1 MGQAMSPRVFH
12 NCRIG
17 ITQKASTRRRKK
29 QQIALVPQDSDPEA
43 IRGIEFTAA
52 LPYSFQPMAFFPED
66 RLIEELLSFFRPH
79 NRIKLPPGDDAMTIS
94 EIPVMEMVVSLDA
107 FFEGV
112 HFKRDYMDLGDIG
125 HKSLAAALSDLAATG
140 ALPLTYLVNLELP
153 PDLDVEKVKE
163 IYRGYESLNDA
174 YCISPSGGNV
184 VRGDRIS
191 LVTTVI
197 GEVEK
202 DSALKRTGMA
212 EGDVVVVTGDLG
224 RPGAALLLYEKKEL
238 REKLSNFDLGPI
250 FEKFKKPWPRIKEI
264 QNIKREVNITSI
276 IDISDGLG
284 IDLYR
289 LARLNGFSIVIDES
303 RLPVHPSVVPL
314 LEIGGI
320 STWEL
325 ISESG
330 EEYELLFTVPEE
342 DVKKLENLQCELT
355 PIGRVVPGFRP
366 RVVLKKKDGGEVDIS
381 QRGYDHRR
389 ADKAGPAPRQFPD
402 RSKEGGDSRFP
413 EDRRDRE
420 DRGGPPR
427 EAP

>member
-1 MGQAMSPRVFH
+1 
-12 NCRIG
+12 
-17 ITQKASTRRRKK
+17 
-29 QQIALVPQDSDPEA
+29 
-43 IRGIEFTAA
+43 
-52 LPYSFQPMAFFPED
+52 MAFFPED

-112 HFKRDYMDLGDIG
+112 HFKREYMDLGDIG

-140 ALPLTYLVNLELP
+140 AVPLTYLVNLELP
-153 PDLDVEKVKE
+153 PDLNVENVKE

-174 YCISPSGGNV
+174 YCISPSGGNI
-184 VRGDRIS
+184 VRGTRIS

-202 DSALKRTGMA
+202 DSALKRSGMA

-224 RPGAALLLYEKKEL
+224 RPGAALLLYERKEL
-238 REKLSNFDLGPI
+238 RERLSNFDLNPI
-250 FEKFKKPWPRIKEI
+250 FEKFKRPWPRIKEI
-264 QNIKREVNITSI
+264 QNIKRELNITSI

-289 LARLNGFSIVIDES
+289 LARLNGFSIVIDENK
-303 RLPVHPSVVPL
+303 LPVHPSVVPL

-320 STWEL
+320 SAWEL

-342 DVKKLENLQCELT
+342 DLKKLGGLECQLT
-355 PIGRVVPGFRP
+355 PIGKVVPGFRP
-366 RVVLKKKDGGEVDIS
+366 RVILKKREGGEVDIS

-389 ADKAGPAPRQFPD
+389 GDRAGPAPQQSPG
-402 RSKEGGDSRFP
+402 RSTEGGDLRSP
-413 EDRRDRE
+413 EGHRDRG
-420 DRGGPPR
+420 DREGPPG

>member
-1 MGQAMSPRVFH
+1 
-12 NCRIG
+12 
-17 ITQKASTRRRKK
+17 
-29 QQIALVPQDSDPEA
+29 
-43 IRGIEFTAA
+43 
-52 LPYSFQPMAFFPED
+52 
-66 RLIEELLSFFRPH
+66 
-79 NRIKLPPGDDAMTIS
+79 
-94 EIPVMEMVVSLDA
+94 
-107 FFEGV
+107 
-112 HFKRDYMDLGDIG
+112 
-125 HKSLAAALSDLAATG
+125 
-140 ALPLTYLVNLELP
+140 
-153 PDLDVEKVKE
+153 
-163 IYRGYESLNDA
+163 
-174 YCISPSGGNV
+174 
-184 VRGDRIS
+184 
-191 LVTTVI
+191 VI

-250 FEKFKKPWPRIKEI
+250 FEKFKRPWPRIKEI

-320 STWEL
+320 SAWEL

-330 EEYELLFTVPEE
+330 EEYELLFTVTEE
-342 DVKKLENLQCELT
+342 DVEKLECLQYQLT

-389 ADKAGPAPRQFPD
+389 ADKAGPVPRQFPD
-402 RSKEGGDSRFP
+402 RSTEGGDSRFP

-420 DRGGPPR
+420 DRGGPQR